1 MTPIDWLALL
11 HPVLI
16 ILFVYPVVGATIRLG
31 ILARE
36 RRLKINPL
44 PPSVGIEHGDHGRW
58 LTGGVVV
65 AVLIALDYSFIK
77 HFLNQATP
85 FAGGA
90 ARLGLLLVVSAGTLL
105 AYLALWFVK
114 KAPLRASFAL
124 LTWAGLL
131 GLGSQKEIWR
141 LSDNPLTG
149 EFWGSHYWAGV
160 LLTGLLLVSV
170 AARQEVLRSLRMRR
184 LHVTANLLVAV
195 LLAVVAITGTR
206 DLLEIPPS
214 WQAPALRGCDPTTL
228 QCAPTVSPQAFRQ
241 ALEKAVK
248 EALGQRGPTALVAP
262 GVGPAADSPQAA
274 AAAANQAAA
283 LPPAALAPA
292 LVAPA

>member
-1 MTPIDWLALL
+1 MAPIDWLALL

-58 LTGGVVV
+58 LTGGVVL
-65 AVLIALDYSFIK
+65 AVLIALDYSFINR
-77 HFLNQATP
+77 FLDRGTP

-90 ARLGLLLVVSAGTLL
+90 ARLGLLLLVSAGTLL
-105 AYLALWFVK
+105 AYAALWFVK
-114 KAPLRASFAL
+114 KASLRASFSL

-141 LSDNPLTG
+141 LADNPLTG

-160 LLTGLLLVSV
+160 LLTGLLLFSV
-170 AARQEVLRSLRMRR
+170 AARAEVLRSMRMRR
-184 LHVTANLLVAV
+184 LHVTANVLVAV

-206 DLLEIPPS
+206 DLLEIPLS
-214 WQAPALRGCDPTTL
+214 WQVPALRGCDPTTQ
-228 QCAPTVSPQAFRQ
+228 QCASTISSQAFRQ
-241 ALEKAVK
+241 ALNKAVK
-248 EALGQRGPTALVAP
+248 DALGKRGPTALGAP
-262 GVGPAADSPQAA
+262 PLGDGLRAGA
-274 AAAANQAAA
+274 
-283 LPPAALAPA
+283 
-292 LVAPA
+292 